1 MLYEKTFEK
10 KQAKIGNKSENEHR
24 VFLTKQVKETSFE
37 LNLAKVSIG
46 NYFRLSD
53 LFSEDPT
60 VG

>member
-1 MLYEKTFEK
+1 MIFH
-10 KQAKIGNKSENEHR
+10 EHR
-24 VFLTKQVKETSFE
+24 AIIKSKFITKQVKETSFE
-37 LNLAKVSIG
+37 LNLPKVSIG